1 MKLMHWKVD
10 PLSQWRIIAPLSYGL
25 LFLILATDS
34 LTPPDFAHGVLY
46 TPVLLLAA
54 FIGRPRLLDTV
65 LALSILFVWLGLF
78 WANSSN
84 HELIAVNS
92 YANRILSSLIL
103 LAIYILSRISLSQQ
117 KTYQLQQEQLQI
129 SARLARLG
137 NWQLDD
143 HEQLIFSAEAAQ
155 ILNINQQPISLQH
168 FAKLLLEADG
178 QHFLENIEAAKFP
191 LDAEYRWRQNNGEI
205 KWIRLVAHQHQ
216 QHPNQIHGVIQDIH
230 STRVVEAQ
238 VAEEE
243 RRFRYMA
250 DSMQLF
256 AWTAQPDGNLDYV
269 SKFTMDLLGASEKFI
284 TENWLSFVHPDDQ
297 QPTMNRW
304 AQSLKTGDP
313 YLVEFRMRRYDG
325 QYFWFLTRATAARDE
340 QGKIFK
346 WYGSG
351 IDNTESKLL
360 QQHSERLSQQL
371 QNTLASITD
380 AFFTLDKKMC
390 FSYANEQAANL
401 LERPRSALLNQLK
414 VSETVID
421 TDGSFSR
428 QLERAMLSQKMTAFE
443 FWFESR
449 SLWLDVRVYPAA
461 EGLTIYLRD
470 ITRQRRE
477 QAELILLRSA
487 VAQLN
492 DIVII
497 TEATPINDPGPRIVF
512 VNDAFERLT
521 GYSREEAIG
530 RSPRF
535 LQGPKTQPSELQRI
549 RQALLSHQPVRAQ
562 VTNYRKDQSEVEIE
576 LNIVPIATDGNR
588 FSHYV
593 AIQRDV
599 SSEKALQK
607 QLQLAQRME
616 AIGQLTGG
624 VAHDFNN
631 MLTVITGNNDILQ
644 DALQDQPKLLSF
656 SNLIGHAAE
665 RGAGLTRN
673 LLAFARR
680 QPLSPDNVDINLL
693 IEQLQEL
700 LRSSL
705 GQRYQLQLD
714 LADALWPVM
723 IDSVQLESSL
733 LNLTIN
739 ARDAMLSG
747 GQLTIQTDN
756 INGGSL
762 GNDAELSG
770 SDWVKVSVCDTGNGI
785 AANHLDKIFEP
796 FFTTKSSGKG
806 SGLGLS
812 MVFGFIKQS
821 GGHIRVLSEIG
832 KGTCFNL
839 FLPRAKAVSNSF
851 ENTIKPLPAIETSE
865 KARQK
870 TILVVEDNDLVRHYA
885 VSQLRDAGY
894 QILEAAQS
902 AQALDWINSDQPI
915 DLLFTDVL
923 MPDSLSGTELAIRT
937 RQIRPALPV
946 LFTSG
951 YTEDSL
957 DDLSEEEKQQWLLHK
972 PYHRVTLL
980 QRVAHALNMNQE

>member
-1 MKLMHWKVD
+1 M
-10 PLSQWRIIAPLSYGL
+10 I
-25 LFLILATDS
+25 LILATDS
-34 LTPPDFAHGVLY
+34 LTPLGFAHGVLY
-46 TPVLLLAA
+46 APVLLMAA
-54 FIGRPRLLDTV
+54 FIGRPRLLDIV
-65 LALSILFVWLGLF
+65 FVLSILFVWLGLF
-78 WANSSN
+78 WTTNSN
-84 HELIAVNS
+84 NEPLALNI
-92 YANRILSSLIL
+92 YANRILSSLML
-103 LAIYILSRISLSQQ
+103 LAIYILSRVSLSQQ
-117 KTYQLQQEQLQI
+117 KTNQLQQQQLQI
-129 SARLARLG
+129 SASLARLG
-137 NWQLDD
+137 NWQLDAN
-143 HEQLIFSAEAAQ
+143 EQLILSTEAAQ
-155 ILNINQQPISLQH
+155 ILNISSQTMPLQY
-168 FAKLLLEADG
+168 FARMMVEADC
-178 QHFLENIEAAKFP
+178 QHFLENIEADKLP
-191 LDAEYRWRQNNGEI
+191 LDAEYRWRQSNGEI
-205 KWIRLVAHQHQ
+205 KWIRLVAHQHN
-216 QHPNQIHGVIQDIH
+216 QHPNHIHGVLQDIH
-230 STRVVEAQ
+230 SNRVVEAQ

-269 SKFTMDLLGASEKFI
+269 SKFTMDFLGASEKFI
-284 TENWLSFVHPDDQ
+284 IENWLSFVHPDDH
-297 QPTMNRW
+297 QPIMNRW
-304 AQSLKTGDP
+304 VQSLKTGEP
-313 YLVEFRMRRYDG
+313 YLGEFRMRRYDG
-325 QYFWFLTRATAARDE
+325 QYFWYLTRATPALDE

-351 IDNTESKLL
+351 IDNSESKLL

-380 AFFTLDKKMC
+380 AFFSLDNKMC

-414 VSETVID
+414 ISDTAID
-421 TDGSFSR
+421 ADGSFSR
-428 QLERAMLSQKMTAFE
+428 QLERTMLSQKMTAFN
-443 FWFESR
+443 FWFASR
-449 SLWLDVRVYPAA
+449 ELWLDVRVYPAA

-477 QAELILLRSA
+477 HAELILLRSA

-497 TEATPINDPGPRIVF
+497 TEATPIDEPGPRIVF
-512 VNDAFERLT
+512 VNDAFERST

-535 LQGPKTQPSELQRI
+535 LQGPKTQRSELQRI
-549 RQALLSHQPVRAQ
+549 RQALLSNQPVRAQ
-562 VTNYRKDQSEVEIE
+562 VTNYCKDGLEVEIE
-576 LNIVPIATDGNR
+576 LNIVPIAVDGNR
-588 FSHYV
+588 FSHFV
-593 AIQRDV
+593 SIQRDV
-599 SSEKALQK
+599 SNEKALQK

-680 QPLSPDNVDINLL
+680 QPLSPDNVDINQL
-693 IEQLQEL
+693 IDQLQEL

-705 GQRYQLQLD
+705 GQKYQLQLT
-714 LADALWPVM
+714 LADGLWPVM
-723 IDSVQLESSL
+723 IDTVQLESSL

-739 ARDAMLSG
+739 ARDAMASD
-747 GQLTIQTDN
+747 GQLTISTENITGQTFGD
-756 INGGSL
+756 
-762 GNDAELSG
+762 DAELSG
-770 SDWVKVSVCDTGNGI
+770 SDWVKVSVCDSGSGI
-785 AANHLDKIFEP
+785 AADMLDKIFEP

-821 GGHIRVLSEIG
+821 GGHIRVRSVID

-839 FLPRAKAVSNSF
+839 FLPRAPAVSETTDNF
-851 ENTIKPLPAIETSE
+851 TKRVPALETSE
-865 KARQK
+865 KTNQK
-870 TILVVEDNDLVRHYA
+870 TILVVEDNDLVRQYA

-894 QILEAAQS
+894 QVLEAAQS
-902 AQALDWINSDQPI
+902 AQALDWINSDRPI

-923 MPDSLSGTELAIRT
+923 MPDVR
-937 RQIRPALPV
+937 
-946 LFTSG
+946 
-951 YTEDSL
+951 
-957 DDLSEEEKQQWLLHK
+957 
-972 PYHRVTLL
+972 
-980 QRVAHALNMNQE
+980 